1 VKRAMV
7 KKAPN
12 PVDKHVGGRVRMR
25 RMMLDMSQ
33 EKLGDAL
40 GLTFQQVQKYENGA
54 NRVSASRLQHI
65 SDILGVP
72 VPFFFEGAPHVP
84 GQIKSKGAAP
94 SPAYVTEFL
103 ASSRRSRGSR
113 NPSYGAM
120 TRLSHARASGPRFVH
135 LAQKVPFENNFAE
148 QGNRIQSSALYPCL
162 RGGGQKRICVS

>member
-1 VKRAMV
+1 MKRAMV

-12 PVDKHVGGRVRMR
+12 PVDNHVGGRVRMR

-65 SDILGVP
+65 SDILGVS
-72 VPFFFEGAPHVP
+72 VPFFFEGAPQGP

-103 ASSRRSRGSR
+103 ASSDGLALTKAFTRIKEPELRRRIV
-113 NPSYGAM
+113 
-120 TRLSHARASGPRFVH
+120 RLVEEIVGDD
-135 LAQKVPFENNFAE
+135 ET
-148 QGNRIQSSALYPCL
+148 
-162 RGGGQKRICVS
+162 